1 MKTAQQGGQPDKE
14 GTNHIVFY
22 HLLNDYS
29 GSPKALAGV
38 IERAL
43 AAGYR
48 VDLYTSEGGPLDSLT
63 HPALRRHV
71 ISYQFSGRTFAT
83 ALHYIKAQAVSF
95 FSALRYSLSKETAIY
110 VNTIL
115 PFGAMLGARL
125 ARRPLTIH
133 YHENPETK
141 NRVYR
146 MLTRLALPLAHRV
159 VCVSKYQADLLPRS
173 LPVEIIHNTLSGDFV
188 ASLRP
193 DPEEAFGR
201 KNILMLTS
209 LKIYKG
215 VREFL
220 SIARLLPQYTFTLV
234 ASDTEEAIG
243 RWLKAQ
249 GIKPAPNVSIYPR
262 QTDVAP
268 FYNSASVVVNLSN
281 PRLFVESC
289 GLTALEARACQLPV
303 IVPTK
308 GAIAEFIEEN
318 RDGFH
323 IDCHDFNGL
332 TRRIVELLSDKGLYT
347 RIARGEAPR
356 K

>member
-1 MKTAQQGGQPDKE
+1 MVPK
-14 GTNHIVFY
+14 HYVFY

-38 IERAL
+38 IERTL
-43 AAGYR
+43 AEGHR
-48 VDLYTSEGGPLDSLT
+48 VDLYTSAGGPLDSLS
-63 HPALRRHV
+63 HPRLRRHL
-71 ISYQFSGRTFAT
+71 ISYRFTGRSLAT
-83 ALHYIKAQAVSF
+83 ALRYLKAQTVSF
-95 FSALRYSLSKETAIY
+95 FTALRYAFSDDTTVY

-115 PFGAMLGARL
+115 PVGAMLGARV
-125 ARRPLTIH
+125 ARRPLTVH

-146 MLTRLALPLAHRV
+146 FLTRLGLPLAQKV
-159 VCVSKYQADLLPRS
+159 VCVSKYQADLLPAG
-173 LPVEIIHNTLSGDFV
+173 LPVEITPNTLPADFL
-188 ASLRP
+188 SRLRP
-193 DPEEAFGR
+193 APEEAFGR

-220 SIARLLPQYTFTLV
+220 SIARLLPCYRFTLV
-234 ASDTEEAIG
+234 ASDSEESIS

-262 QTDVAP
+262 QTDVVP

-289 GLTALEARACQLPV
+289 GLTALEARACMLPV

-308 GAIAEFIEEN
+308 GAIADFIVEN
-318 RDGFH
+318 KDGFH
-323 IDCHDFNGL
+323 LDCHDFNGITSRLDNLL
-332 TRRIVELLSDKGLYT
+332 TDKTLYT
-347 RIARGEAPR
+347 RIARGEAVGE
-356 K
+356 